1 MFINGILISIVPLAR
16 FANHAQPGHIVFH
29 AEHDS
34 LVAVGGDEVLEDAA
48 QLGERLAAL
57 DHWASIDKISVWR
70 GVVVAFGAFG
80 TVKRVIHHR
89 RQRITRRL
97 TD

>member
-48 QLGERLAAL
+48 QLGERLNYIL
-57 DHWASIDKISVWR
+57 IKYEIYLSIDFNLVL
-70 GVVVAFGAFG
+70 V
-80 TVKRVIHHR
+80 
-89 RQRITRRL
+89 
-97 TD
+97 

>member
-48 QLGERLAAL
+48 QLGERLNY
-57 DHWASIDKISVWR
+57 I
-70 GVVVAFGAFG
+70 
-80 TVKRVIHHR
+80 
-89 RQRITRRL
+89 
-97 TD
+97 